1 MVPPVPS
8 PLLNTIFTNFVP
20 FRTSQF
26 MMKEQIADKQVSK
39 YILFQFD
46 KNPNKLQICC
56 LMINFSSSKEKK
68 PRKLEK
74 GCHMLQE
81 ALEVMEDTLEVAM
94 EVEMVDIKASIVE
107 IMMEINLQQVMG
119 ILIITVGLELTET
132 IAMGNRLQINIKMIR
147 K

>member
-1 MVPPVPS
+1 
-8 PLLNTIFTNFVP
+8 
-20 FRTSQF
+20 
-26 MMKEQIADKQVSK
+26 
-39 YILFQFD
+39 
-46 KNPNKLQICC
+46 
-56 LMINFSSSKEKK
+56 
-68 PRKLEK
+68 
-74 GCHMLQE
+74 MLQE